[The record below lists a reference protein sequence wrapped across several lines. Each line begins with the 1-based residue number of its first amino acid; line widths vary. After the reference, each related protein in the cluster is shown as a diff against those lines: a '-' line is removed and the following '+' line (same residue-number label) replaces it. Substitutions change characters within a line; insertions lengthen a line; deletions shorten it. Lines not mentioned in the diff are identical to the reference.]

1 MTNWAELDQQRP
13 PAVMR
18 AGTKHASAYTPPP
31 PTAPPPLGWRP
42 EHVVYPV
49 PPRPLPAQDHTELD
63 AAEHRAS
70 RVTVVVGAT
79 AAAIM
84 AIMLAVLCGQL
95 LR

>member
-1 MTNWAELDQQRP
+1 
-13 PAVMR
+13 
-18 AGTKHASAYTPPP
+18 
-31 PTAPPPLGWRP
+31 
-42 EHVVYPV
+42 VYPV